1 MQNRQ
6 KIALEYAIK
15 YLHTSAISKHISDVI
30 LYGSVARGEERF
42 KSDVDILIILHDD
55 FLATYENKKN
65 VRHIV
70 SDLADPW
77 ETFEAVEKK
86 YGKTKND
93 PHELAETEARVITKK
108 RYEMADDT
116 FYRAIKREGIS
127 VWTH

>member
-77 ETFEAVEKK
+77 ETFEAVEKNMEK
-86 YGKTKND
+86 QKMIHMIWQKQK
-93 PHELAETEARVITKK
+93 PESLLKK
-108 RYEMADDT
+108 DMKWLMIH
-116 FYRAIKREGIS
+116 FIGQ
-127 VWTH
+127 

>member
-55 FLATYENKKN
+55 FLATYENKKMSGILCPTLLI
-65 VRHIV
+65 R
-70 SDLADPW
+70 
-77 ETFEAVEKK
+77 
-86 YGKTKND
+86 GK
-93 PHELAETEARVITKK
+93 HL
-108 RYEMADDT
+108 ML
-116 FYRAIKREGIS
+116 
-127 VWTH
+127 